1 MEHGLLVKPKMNN
14 TEIQKRMAELMSPI
28 NQQIM
33 MCDDREDLLMM
44 ASCMMVTVKDIFDQE
59 LGEEGRRQMFSSM
72 LE

>member
-1 MEHGLLVKPKMNN
+1 MNN

-59 LGEEGRRQMFSSM
+59 LGEEGRRQMFKDM
-72 LE
+72 LK

>member
-1 MEHGLLVKPKMNN
+1 MNN

-59 LGEEGRRQMFSSM
+59 LGEEGRRQMFKDI
-72 LE
+72 LK